1 MSLVIV
7 ADDEEMIVDV
17 VRAALE
23 GRGYVVG
30 SLSDGKSVATVVELK
45 CPDAVILDCGM
56 GQVSGLDALRAIRAS
71 DNVYATPVLMLTARC
86 SVADERIALNAGADD
101 YLRKPFDPDE
111 LVARIDT
118 LIAKS
123 ARYQT
128 QKLSPASAWS
138 SDAGAEL

>member
-7 ADDEEMIVDV
+7 ADDDGMIRDI

-23 GRGYVVG
+23 RRGYLVG
-30 SLSDGKSVATVVELK
+30 SLSDGKPVRDVVELK
-45 CPDAVILDCGM
+45 FPDAVILDCGM
-56 GQVSGLDALRAIRAS
+56 AQVSGIDALRAIRAS
-71 DNVYATPVLMLTARC
+71 DKVHATPVLMLTARC

-111 LVARIDT
+111 LVARIDS

-123 ARYQT
+123 ARHQS
-128 QKLSPASAWS
+128 QKLPPGTTWH
-138 SDAGAEL
+138 SDAGVGS